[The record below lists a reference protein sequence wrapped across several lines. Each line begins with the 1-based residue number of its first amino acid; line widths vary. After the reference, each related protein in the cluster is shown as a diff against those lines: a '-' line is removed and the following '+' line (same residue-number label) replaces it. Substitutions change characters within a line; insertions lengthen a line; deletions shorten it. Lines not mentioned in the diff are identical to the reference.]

1 MSFMHNVKIPRDRVG
16 VLIGKKGKV
25 KDKIEKSCGVK
36 LEIDSEGGDVMI
48 SNATNPEEMLPFK
61 AVEIVTAI
69 AKGFSPNRADRLLHE
84 EVTLHVQDLKEF
96 TSKSNNAL
104 ERIKGRIIGLDGKA
118 RKVMEELSGAY
129 ISVYGHSVAM
139 IGNSEEIRLVNEAV
153 TMLAKGS
160 MHKSVYNILQAA
172 RRRTKLERLKL
183 WEDNGYE
190 SRNF

>member
-1 MSFMHNVKIPRDRVG
+1 MHNVKIPRDRVG

-48 SNATNPEEMLPFK
+48 SNAAKPEEMSPFK

-69 AKGFSPNRADRLLHE
+69 AKGFSPNRADRLLNE

-160 MHKSVYNILQAA
+160 THKSVYNILQAA
-172 RRRTKLERLKL
+172 RRRAKLERLKL

>member
-1 MSFMHNVKIPRDRVG
+1 MHNVKIPRDRVG

-48 SNATNPEEMLPFK
+48 SNATNIEEMSPFK

-160 MHKSVYNILQAA
+160 THKSVYNILQAA
-172 RRRTKLERLKL
+172 RRRAKLERLKL

>member
-48 SNATNPEEMLPFK
+48 SNATNIEEMSPFK

-160 MHKSVYNILQAA
+160 THKSVYNILQAA
-172 RRRTKLERLKL
+172 RRRAKLERLKL

>member
-1 MSFMHNVKIPRDRVG
+1 LSFMHNVKIPRDRVG